1 VTANPE
7 PVIFGEVLFDCFEAR
22 SVLGGA
28 PFNVAWNLKGLGRDP
43 LFIGAVGDDA
53 LGAQVQQALSAWGM
67 RPEGLQQDPH
77 HPTGQVQV
85 TLSGGEPRYEILADQ
100 AYDHVEVAGALDALP
115 DHGILYHGS
124 LALREASARHGLERL
139 RGHMDARVFMDVNLR
154 APWWKREEVHDLMAH
169 ATWVK
174 LNQDE
179 LSALAP
185 EPAADPE
192 VQARLTLACFDLE
205 AMIVTRASQ
214 GAMVLTREG
223 AVHAMNA
230 PAVAG
235 LKDTVGAGDAF
246 SAVTLLGLLEGWPW
260 EVILHRAA
268 GFAARVC
275 TLHGATT
282 EDAEF
287 YASALDAWSSARPSP
302 QPLSPGGRG
311 AR

>member
-1 VTANPE
+1 MTANPE
-7 PVIFGEVLFDCFEAR
+7 PVIFGEVLFDCFEDR

-28 PFNVAWNLKGLGRDP
+28 PFNVAWNLKGLGREP
-43 LFIGAVGDDA
+43 LFIGAVGEDE

-67 RPEGLQQDPH
+67 RPEGLQVDPD

-85 TLSGGEPRYEILADQ
+85 RLSGGEPQYEILADQ
-100 AYDHVEVAGALDALP
+100 AYDHVDVTRALEGLP
-115 DHGILYHGS
+115 RGGILYHGS
-124 LALREASARHGLERL
+124 LALRELASRHGLETL
-139 RGHMDARVFMDVNLR
+139 RDHMGARVFMDVNLR
-154 APWWKREEVHDLMAH
+154 APWWEREVVHDLMRR

-185 EPAADPE
+185 EPADDPE

-205 AMIVTRASQ
+205 AIIVTRASE
-214 GAMVLTREG
+214 GAMVLTRDG
-223 AVHAMNA
+223 AVHAMHA
-230 PAVAG
+230 PKVEG

-260 EVILHRAA
+260 DVILHRAA

-282 EDAEF
+282 EDSGF
-287 YASALDAWSSARPSP
+287 YALAHDAWNSPSGEKAR
-302 QPLSPGGRG
+302 G
-311 AR
+311 

>member
-1 VTANPE
+1 MTANPE
-7 PVIFGEVLFDCFEAR
+7 PVIFGEVLFDCFEER

-28 PFNVAWNLKGLGRDP
+28 PFNVAWNLKGLGRNP
-43 LFIGAVGDDA
+43 LFIGAVGEDA
-53 LGAQVQQALSAWGM
+53 LGRQVQQTLSAWGM
-67 RPEGLQQDPH
+67 RHEGLQVDPD

-85 TLSGGEPRYEILADQ
+85 ILSGGEPRYEILPDQ
-100 AYDHVEVAGALDALP
+100 AYDHVDVAAALDGLP
-115 DHGILYHGS
+115 QGGILYHGS
-124 LALREASARHGLERL
+124 LALREASARRGLEHL
-139 RGHMDARVFMDVNLR
+139 RDHMAAQVFMDVNLR
-154 APWWKREEVHDLMAH
+154 APWWEREVVHDLMAR

-185 EPAADPE
+185 EPADDLE
-192 VQARLTLACFDLE
+192 VQARMTLACFDLE
-205 AMIVTRASQ
+205 AIIVTRASE

-223 AVHAMNA
+223 AVHAMHA
-230 PAVAG
+230 PAVEG

-246 SAVTLLGLLEGWPW
+246 SAVTLLGLLEVWPW

-282 EDAEF
+282 EDAGF
-287 YASALDAWSSARPSP
+287 YASAQDAWHALLPS
-302 QPLSPGGRG
+302 GEKGRG
-311 AR
+311 